1 MPASTIY
8 DSFVD
13 DLVNGQIVP
22 SADTYFVMLV
32 NGYSPSK
39 TGDTRRSNVTSESSG
54 SGYTTG
60 GAASAVTIAKN
71 TGTNQE
77 TLTFA
82 QVVWTITTSLTA
94 TGCVIYKSRGG
105 AASNDNLVAY
115 VDFGGTFTSSNST
128 FTAQFSTP
136 LTFQS

>member
-8 DSFVD
+8 DSFTD
-13 DLVNGQIVP
+13 DLVNGNIAP
-22 SADTYFVMLV
+22 ASDTYFVMLV
-32 NGYSPSK
+32 NGYSPNK
-39 TGDTRRSNVTSESSG
+39 GTDTKRSNVTNEATG
-54 SGYTTG
+54 AGYTSG
-60 GAASAVTIAKN
+60 GSASAVTIAKN

-82 QVVWTITTSLTA
+82 QVTWTITGTLTA

-105 AASNDNLVAY
+105 SSTLDNLVAY
-115 VDFGGTFTSSNST
+115 VDFGGSFTSTNAT

-136 LTFQS
+136 LTFQN